1 MAKKI
6 IVKEQKHGCIWLCGV
21 LLVVCLA
28 VYALAFALIIALG
41 VAVWFLMRGI
51 WRSMVANKPDS
62 KFVQFGMKM
71 TPQTRKIL
79 AGIASAIV
87 VIIISGIISAAMPQ
101 KEEKSPSGGEQAVA
115 TKTEKKDDE
124 SSSEARHEANQK
136 RIDTFVNNFNAA
148 STNPYVQDAT
158 FDPSDGDAP
167 YHPRRYNSPVYA
179 ESKGSH
185 GTSGDFELTL
195 IACTGGELEISG
207 RLTTDSNYQ
216 TVADMIKTI
225 MYCEYPDA
233 DHTELDQ
240 KLNDFV
246 NSDYH
251 NFNYFN
257 SSNLDSSY
265 ATGGEFFLRLDN
277 LD

>member
-6 IVKEQKHGCIWLCGV
+6 IVKEQKRGCIWLCGV
-21 LLVVCLA
+21 MLVVCL
-28 VYALAFALIIALG
+28 VIYALAFALIIAMG
-41 VAVWFLMRGI
+41 VAIWFLMRGI

-62 KFVQFGMKM
+62 KFVQFGMNM

-101 KEEKSPSGGEQAVA
+101 EEGKLPSGSEQAVA
-115 TKTEKKDDE
+115 TKTEKKDEE
-124 SSSEARHEANQK
+124 SSSETVPEENQE
-136 RIDTFVNNFNAA
+136 RIDAFVNNFNAA
-148 STNPYVQDAT
+148 SANPYVQDTT

-167 YHPRRYNSPVYA
+167 YHPHRYNSPAYA
-179 ESKGSH
+179 GSKGSH
-185 GTSGDFELTL
+185 GMSGDFELTL

-207 RLTTDSNYQ
+207 SLTNDSNFQ

-240 KLNDFV
+240 KLDDFV

-265 ATGGEFFLRLDN
+265 ANGGEFFLRLDN